1 MIKILLD
8 QGLPRTLATLL
19 REIGWDVQHVSERGM
34 SKAEDIAIIAL
45 AQKEQRM
52 VVTLDADFHAHLAVS
67 EAIGP
72 SVLRIRMEG
81 QKAEHLAPL
90 IINVLSMAKDEINQ
104 GAMIT
109 LAKGKVHIKLLPI
122 SK

>member
-1 MIKILLD
+1 
-8 QGLPRTLATLL
+8 
-19 REIGWDVQHVSERGM
+19 M
-34 SKAEDIAIIAL
+34 SKAQDIAIIAL
-45 AQKEQRM
+45 AKKEQRM

-81 QKAEHLAPL
+81 QKAENLAPL
-90 IINVLSMAKDEINQ
+90 IINVLSIAKDEINQ